1 MSLKHK
7 VLEQCEN
14 AREASIRLSS
24 VDSEVKN
31 VVLYELAE
39 DILMNK
45 ERIIKANGLD
55 MKLSKGKISSVM
67 MKRLMVDDKKI
78 KEMVAMVKSVAKLED
93 PAGKVLQRIELDK
106 GLILEKISV
115 PIGVIACIFESR
127 PEVVVQIS
135 ALAIKSGNAVLL
147 KGGKE
152 AINTNKVLVDII
164 RSSILD
170 NKGMP
175 VDSVQLLE
183 TREEVREVLKMDD
196 FIDLIIPRGSN
207 KFVKFIQGNTK
218 IPVMGHSEG
227 ICHVYVDKDAD
238 IDKALR
244 VCFDSKCQY
253 PAVCNA
259 METLLVHKSIA
270 KTFIPV
276 ITKKLVENDVEIR
289 GDTKTIGILRKSE
302 GIKSLLR
309 IYKNKIRKAHNKDWR
324 TEYGDFILSIKVV
337 DGIDEAIDHI
347 NRYGSGHTDA
357 IVTEKKLN
365 ALKFIDLV
373 DSGSVF
379 WNCST
384 RFSDGYRYGLG
395 AEVGISTNK
404 IHARGPVGL
413 EGLVIYKYVLT
424 GDGHIVA
431 EYSGKKGKKFKHK
444 RLK

>member
-1 MSLKHK
+1 MSIKDN

-14 AREASIRLSS
+14 ARESSIRLPSI
-24 VDSEVKN
+24 DSEVKN
-31 VVLYELAE
+31 IVLYELAE

-45 ERIIKANGLD
+45 KRIIKANRLD
-55 MKLSKGKISSVM
+55 MNSSKGKISPVM
-67 MKRLMVDDKKI
+67 LERLMVDDKKI
-78 KEMVAMVKSVAKLED
+78 DEMVSMIRSVAKLED
-93 PAGKVLQRIELDK
+93 PAGKILQKTELDT

-164 RSSILD
+164 RKSILD
-170 NKGMP
+170 NEGMP
-175 VDSVQLLE
+175 IDSVQLLE
-183 TREEVREVLKMDD
+183 TREEVKAVLEMDD

-207 KFVKFIQGNTK
+207 KFVKYIQENTK
-218 IPVMGHSEG
+218 IPVLGHSEG
-227 ICHVYVDKDAD
+227 VCHVYVDKVAD
-238 IDKALR
+238 IKKAVK

-259 METLLVHKSIA
+259 METLLVHKFIA
-270 KTFIPV
+270 KKLLPELAKEYS
-276 ITKKLVENDVEIR
+276 KKNVELR
-289 GDTKTIGILRKSE
+289 GDNETRKILK
-302 GIKSLLR
+302 GIK
-309 IYKNKIRKAHNKDWR
+309 KANETDWK
-324 TEYGDFILSIKVV
+324 TEYGELILSIRMV
-337 DGIDEAIDHI
+337 DNIDEAIKHI
-347 NRYGSGHTDA
+347 NKYGSGHTDV
-357 IVTEKKLN
+357 IVTENKLD
-365 ALKFIDLV
+365 ALKFINLV

-395 AEVGISTNK
+395 AEVGVSTNK

-413 EGLVIYKYVLT
+413 EGLVIYKYFLT

-431 EYSGKKGKKFKHK
+431 DYSGKKGKKFKHK
-444 RLK
+444 ILK

>member
-1 MSLKHK
+1 MSIKDN

-14 AREASIRLSS
+14 ARESSIRLPSI
-24 VDSEVKN
+24 DSEVKN
-31 VVLYELAE
+31 IVLYELAE

-45 ERIIKANGLD
+45 KRIIKANRLD
-55 MKLSKGKISSVM
+55 MNSSKGKISPVM
-67 MKRLMVDDKKI
+67 LERLMVDDKKI
-78 KEMVAMVKSVAKLED
+78 DEMVSMIRSVAKLED
-93 PAGKVLQRIELDK
+93 PAGKILQKTELDT

-164 RSSILD
+164 RKSILD
-170 NKGMP
+170 NEGMP
-175 VDSVQLLE
+175 IDSVQLLE
-183 TREEVREVLKMDD
+183 TREEVKAVLEMDD

-207 KFVKFIQGNTK
+207 KFVKYIQENTK
-218 IPVMGHSEG
+218 IPVLGHSEG
-227 ICHVYVDKDAD
+227 VCHVYVDKAAD
-238 IDKALR
+238 IKKAVK

-259 METLLVHKSIA
+259 METLLVHKFIA
-270 KTFIPV
+270 KKLLPKLAKEYS
-276 ITKKLVENDVEIR
+276 KKNVELR
-289 GDTKTIGILRKSE
+289 GDNETRKILK
-302 GIKSLLR
+302 GIK
-309 IYKNKIRKAHNKDWR
+309 KANETDWK
-324 TEYGDFILSIKVV
+324 TEYGELILSIRMV
-337 DGIDEAIDHI
+337 DNIDEAIKHI
-347 NRYGSGHTDA
+347 NKYGSGHTDV
-357 IVTEKKLN
+357 IVTENKLD
-365 ALKFIDLV
+365 ALKFINLV

-395 AEVGISTNK
+395 AEVGVSTNK

-413 EGLVIYKYVLT
+413 EGLVIYKYFLT

-431 EYSGKKGKKFKHK
+431 DYSGKKGKKFKHK
-444 RLK
+444 ILK

>member
-7 VLEQCEN
+7 VLNQCEN

-24 VDSEVKN
+24 IGNDVKN

-39 DILMNK
+39 DIHMNK
-45 ERIIKANGLD
+45 NKILKANELD
-55 MKLSKGKISSVM
+55 VKQNKNKISKVLLE
-67 MKRLMVDDKKI
+67 RLMVDDKKI
-78 KEMVAMVKSVAKLED
+78 KEMIAMVKSVAKLED
-93 PAGKVLQRIELDK
+93 PVGKILEKTELDK
-106 GLILEKISV
+106 GLILRKVSV

-164 RSSILD
+164 RKSIKD

-175 VDSVQLLE
+175 VDGVQLLE
-183 TREEVREVLKMDD
+183 TREAVREVLKMDD

-207 KFVKFIQGNTK
+207 KFVKYIQENTK
-218 IPVMGHSEG
+218 IAVLGHSEG
-227 ICHVYVDKDAD
+227 VCHVYVDDEANLA
-238 IDKALR
+238 KALAI
-244 VCFDSKCQY
+244 CFDAKCQY
-253 PAVCNA
+253 AAVCNA

-270 KTFIPV
+270 KVFLPRLAKEYA
-276 ITKKLVENDVEIR
+276 KKNVELR
-289 GDTKTIGILRKSE
+289 GDSGTRNILK
-302 GIKSLLR
+302 GIK
-309 IYKNKIRKAHNKDWR
+309 KATEKDWK
-324 TEYGDFILSIKVV
+324 TEYTDLILSIKIVNGT
-337 DGIDEAIDHI
+337 DDAIAHI
-347 NRYGSGHTDA
+347 NKYGSGHTDA
-357 IVTEKKLN
+357 IVTEN
-365 ALKFIDLV
+365 EADAMKFINMI
-373 DSGSVF
+373 DSSSVM

-384 RFSDGYRYGLG
+384 RFSDGFRYGLG

-413 EGLVIYKYVLT
+413 EGLVIYKYILT
-424 GDGHIVA
+424 GDGHTVA

-444 RLK
+444 RLL